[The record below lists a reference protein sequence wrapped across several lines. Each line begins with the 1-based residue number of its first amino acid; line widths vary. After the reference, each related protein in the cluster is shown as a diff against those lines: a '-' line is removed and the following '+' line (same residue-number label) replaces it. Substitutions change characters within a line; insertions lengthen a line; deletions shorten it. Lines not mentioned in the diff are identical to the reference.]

1 MMPLSIVKNK
11 MKKRITRRKKQKGGK
26 RIQIAYFDL
35 PAYKTPTED
44 RITPPIVSE
53 NVTILGLFDGHGGT
67 VISEHIHKE
76 LPARINQRISTSQD
90 SGTII
95 KIINEEFEKM
105 DKELEVGVGGSTA
118 TLAVITK
125 TEIII
130 ANVGDSPAILFQ
142 KNGTLLHHTEDHDC
156 DNMAELKRIKEA
168 GGRCIELNGKKRL
181 DSGLAVTRAFG
192 DGIHDK
198 RIVIATPQIYV
209 WPRLSETIL
218 CLCSD
223 SFTEGYY
230 EYEDRGLWVTS
241 IGNIFNPTHV
251 LNEIMDSLK
260 ANNFDIEKSTK
271 TAVEKR
277 AKWLKNMGDNTSL
290 LLAYFH

>member
-67 VISEHIHKE
+67 VISEHIYKE

-130 ANVGDSPAILFQ
+130 ANVGDSPAILF
-142 KNGTLLHHTEDHDC
+142 KKDGTLVHHTDDHDC
-156 DNMAELKRIKEA
+156 DNLAEYERITKA
-168 GGRCIELNGKKRL
+168 GGGCMELRGKKRL
-181 DSGLAVTRAFG
+181 DTGLAVTRAFG

-209 WPRLSETIL
+209 WPRLSEAIL

-230 EYEDRGLWVTS
+230 NYEDGKLWLTS
-241 IGNIFNPTHV
+241 IGNIFKPEHV
-251 LNEIMDSLK
+251 VSEIMDSIK
-260 ANNFDIEKSTK
+260 VNNYDMDKSVRA
-271 TAVEKR
+271 AVER
-277 AKWLKNMGDNTSL
+277 RVKWLQNQGDNTSL
-290 LLAYFH
+290 LLAYFP